1 MIPANSIAET
11 IVALREDSGFYQAQ
25 IDKNAE
31 LITQLEPLAE
41 WTEEP
46 EQAAPLEESAP
57 GSSN

>member
-11 IVALREDSGFYQAQ
+11 IAALREDSGFYQAQ

-46 EQAAPLEESAP
+46 EQAASLEESTP
-57 GSSN
+57 ESSN

>member
-1 MIPANSIAET
+1 MIPANSVAET
-11 IVALREDSGFYQAQ
+11 IASLRVDSEFYQTQ

-57 GSSN
+57 ESSN